1 MSYPII
7 PPVEQVIKTVIVSFT
22 IENVSV
28 NLFTSAN
35 ISVSYLDERGYNVGG
50 NIYLMDGEA
59 YGLWNNDD
67 EYLVEWVTLQ
77 IKQIQ

>member
-7 PPVEQVIKTVIVSFT
+7 PPVEQIVKTVIAGFK

-35 ISVSYLDERGYNVGG
+35 ISVSYLDERGLCVGG
-50 NIYLMDGEA
+50 NVFLMDSDSYA
-59 YGLWNNDD
+59 LWNNDD
-67 EYLVEWVTLQ
+67 EYLVEWTTLQ

>member
-7 PPVEQVIKTVIVSFT
+7 PPVEQIVKTIIAGFQ

-35 ISVSYLDERGYNVGG
+35 ISVSYLDERDLCVGG
-50 NIYLMDGEA
+50 NVFLMEGEDYA
-59 YGLWNNDD
+59 LWNNDD

>member
-7 PPVEQVIKTVIVSFT
+7 PPVEQIVKTIITGFQ

-35 ISVSYLDERGYNVGG
+35 ISVSYLDERGLCVGG
-50 NIYLMDGEA
+50 NIFLMEGEDYA
-59 YGLWNNDD
+59 LWNNDD

>member
-7 PPVEQVIKTVIVSFT
+7 PPVEQVIKTVIASFT

-35 ISVSYLDERGYNVGG
+35 ISVSYLDERGLGVGG
-50 NIYLMDGEA
+50 NIFLMDGEDYA
-59 YGLWNNDD
+59 LWNNDD
-67 EYLVEWVTLQ
+67 AYLVEWTTRQ

>member
-7 PPVEQVIKTVIVSFT
+7 PPVEQIVKTVIASFT

-35 ISVSYLDERGYNVGG
+35 ISVSYLDERGLCVGG
-50 NIYLMDGEA
+50 NVFLMDSEA
-59 YGLWNNDD
+59 YALWNNDD
-67 EYLVEWVTLQ
+67 EYLVEWVTIQ

>member
-7 PPVEQVIKTVIVSFT
+7 PPVEQVIKTVIASFT

-35 ISVSYLDERGYNVGG
+35 ISVSYLDERGLCVGG
-50 NIYLMDGEA
+50 NVFLMDGED
-59 YGLWNNDD
+59 YVLWNNDD